1 MPEYQ
6 LQIKQVVDYPRCRI
20 YREFIHKL
28 INDRSIRIN
37 GGSGLFHF
45 TVLCSYANF
54 RTSYRR
60 IDGISYTVSP
70 GEWVCTVKE
79 LSCWF
84 RTRFHRQALSMLD
97 TLQKQ
102 HLISYTLLGR
112 GNVVKY
118 KILHWARH
126 NSALEYNAPCQKDTG
141 FFFLPVSVALEL
153 VSSARCSEMDIVLD
167 LWVSAVY
174 NDTQVQ
180 GSEVGPVAYFRNG
193 TGNPLVS
200 YTELSCRWGL
210 SRATVCRILKK
221 LDGLGYISIMSFP
234 GRHGSVIYLQNYLST
249 MFEISDVLIDKEE
262 VAMTLNIHL
271 ELPETAETEE
281 SHSISEHE
289 VIVSDALSSV
299 SKSHIERRLAFM
311 GILDGIVEWIAEQ
324 VMAGLDLV
332 TTSVLGAL
340 GCDMAVFLRYFP
352 AAETMYSV
360 FVALAIGIIL
370 LNWVWQLFKNF
381 GLGAGVE
388 AEDPVKLSIRSVIFI
403 LLTLFSDE
411 IVNIVLTIG
420 GTPYHWI
427 MESDLPALSFADFN
441 SVMLVIIGVCANGA
455 VALITLI
462 LVLILA
468 WNYLKLLFEA
478 AERYVLLGVLVYT
491 APVAF
496 SMGAS
501 QTTANI
507 WKSWCRML
515 GGQIFLLVMNA
526 WCLRL
531 FTSMV
536 GSFLANPLSL

>member
-118 KILHWARH
+118 KIFHWARH

-299 SKSHIERRLAFM
+299 SKSHIETILRKMADILSTQ
-311 GILDGIVEWIAEQ
+311 GISCFSCPL
-324 VMAGLDLV
+324 
-332 TTSVLGAL
+332 S
-340 GCDMAVFLRYFP
+340 RYKLYP
-352 AAETMYSV
+352 LSDDCWEELIPRARGKSTAH
-360 FVALAIGIIL
+360 
-370 LNWVWQLFKNF
+370 F
-381 GLGAGVE
+381 GLTILCGTNT
-388 AEDPVKLSIRSVIFI
+388 SIATFE
-403 LLTLFSDE
+403 LTL
-411 IVNIVLTIG
+411 
-420 GTPYHWI
+420 TPSEEH
-427 MESDLPALSFADFN
+427 EN
-441 SVMLVIIGVCANGA
+441 RRN
-455 VALITLI
+455 
-462 LVLILA
+462 
-468 WNYLKLLFEA
+468 LK
-478 AERYVLLGVLVYT
+478 
-491 APVAF
+491 
-496 SMGAS
+496 
-501 QTTANI
+501 
-507 WKSWCRML
+507 
-515 GGQIFLLVMNA
+515 
-526 WCLRL
+526 
-531 FTSMV
+531 
-536 GSFLANPLSL
+536 